1 MDWVREDS
9 LVLLQRGER
18 TTNSSAEGIIRE
30 GRVAATHRGERRPF
44 PHEVI
49 VRLVD
54 LWVARGGW
62 QESLQG
68 PHAPHKLPASYGR
81 P

>member
-68 PHAPHKLPASYGR
+68 PHVTLHIP
-81 P
+81 

>member
-1 MDWVREDS
+1 MDWVREDN

-18 TTNSSAEGIIRE
+18 TTNSSAEDIIHDE
-30 GRVAATHRGERRPF
+30 RVAATHRGERRPI

-62 QESLQG
+62 QESSQG
-68 PHAPHKLPASYGR
+68 HHR
-81 P
+81 T